1 MEKTGIVKDHGK
13 KSLNIRRFNEK
24 YYLDLNFL
32 DFKFNLNLNLNKI
45 HKRVNKDLSMEISG
59 KQNMVNSTSVYN
71 KLLLLLLI
79 LNILTGYHKT
89 VNSHLN

>member
-24 YYLDLNFL
+24 YYLDLNF
-32 DFKFNLNLNLNKI
+32 KI
-45 HKRVNKDLSMEISG
+45 HKRVNKNLSMEISG

-89 VNSHLN
+89 MNSHLN